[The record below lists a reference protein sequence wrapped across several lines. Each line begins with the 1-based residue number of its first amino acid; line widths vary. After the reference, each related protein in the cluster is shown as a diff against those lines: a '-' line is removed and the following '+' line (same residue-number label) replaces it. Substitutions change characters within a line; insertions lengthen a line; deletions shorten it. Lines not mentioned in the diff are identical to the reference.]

1 MMPAMKYLLL
11 AIFLAI
17 YAFRSLLRQL
27 NLRYLRRHGV
37 TVPPGFAGQVDEQ
50 RLLRAVDYAV
60 AQSRL
65 GFWAA
70 LVSELM
76 LLWFLFA
83 GGLNWYDA
91 WVESISAGFILRGL
105 AFFLLLGLAL
115 LVLDLPFSLIR
126 TFRVE
131 TRFGFNTSSFRLWLS
146 DQLKG
151 LLLSGFISG
160 GLLCAALWLVS
171 TSPERWWFW
180 VWLLFALASLFL
192 LYLSPYL
199 IEPLFFKF
207 TPLGNPTLEQEVRE
221 LMCKAGLET
230 GAVQQVDA
238 SRRSRHSNAYF
249 TGIGRVKRI
258 VLFDTLL
265 QQMGNRE
272 VIAVLAHEVGHWKK
286 GHVLL
291 RLLWT
296 QLASF
301 VFLYGAYLLG
311 KQPWLPGLLGLDYAS
326 FFSRMLIYGVLV
338 SLALFPLS
346 PLSSW
351 LSRRQEYQADTFAA
365 DLAGEP
371 GALADALIKLSR
383 ENLANLHPH
392 PWYAWFYY
400 SHPPVVERVD
410 RLRKTIPGG

>member
-11 AIFLAI
+11 ALFLAV
-17 YAFRSLLRQL
+17 YALRGLLRQL
-27 NLRYLRRHGV
+27 NLSFLRRHGA
-37 TVPPGFAGQVDEQ
+37 TVPPGFAAQVDEP
-50 RLLRAVDYAV
+50 RLHRAIDYAV

-70 LVSELM
+70 LVSELAM
-76 LLWFLFA
+76 LWFLFV
-83 GGLNWYDA
+83 GGLGRYDA
-91 WVESISAGFILRGL
+91 WISKSSDSFLLRGL
-105 AFFLLLGLAL
+105 VFFLLLGLAVL
-115 LVLDLPFSLIR
+115 LLDLPFSLIR
-126 TFRVE
+126 TFRIE

-151 LLLSGFISG
+151 LLLSGVLSG
-160 GLLCAALWLVS
+160 GLLCAAFWLVS
-171 TSPERWWFW
+171 ASPQRWWLW

-192 LYLSPYL
+192 LYLSPTL

-207 TPLGNPTLEQEVRE
+207 TPLENPALEQGVRE
-221 LMCKAGLET
+221 LMHKAGLEA

-249 TGIGRVKRI
+249 TGIGRLKRI

-265 QQMGNRE
+265 QQMDDRE
-272 VIAVLAHEVGHWKK
+272 VLAVLAHEIGHWKK

-291 RLLWT
+291 RLLWS

-301 VFLYGAYLLG
+301 AFLYGAYLLG
-311 KQPWLPGLLGLDYAS
+311 KQPWLPELLGLAHAS
-326 FFSRMLIYGVLV
+326 FFARILIYAVLV

-351 LSRRQEYQADTFAA
+351 LSRRQEYQADNFATE
-365 DLAGEP
+365 LAGEP

-400 SHPPVVERVD
+400 AHPPVVERVS
-410 RLRKTIPGG
+410 RLRSATPGG